1 MVIRLSRLFG
11 YPVIRFSLRRCCLE
25 RSGGSVGS
33 GGQRPSR
40 GQRRAAPRRGPGSQQ
55 GLWELH
61 GRGAGSCSR
70 SRGARGAGF
79 GRLKNPKRSQN
90 GTERAGH
97 GARRGWAGSSCGGA
111 RCRLCGRVAPGG
123 PVSRA
128 GAAAVTRCWEKP
140 GPVGQELHSAA
151 RQGSLGLSS
160 FRGNCS
166 KRRAKAALWVLDV
179 PAAVPAFRP
188 KCPGGSGSKTR
199 LRQLPALQQ
208 GGRAGAAAAAPG
220 ASGTPGSCGQQAAGT
235 DLPLRAGRCGGAAA
249 SCAVLR
255 CAAGVVL
262 VARLRRGRKPQGPG
276 CGGCGALSA
285 SSSSPGF
292 VAALPLAREMLQLCR
307 AQARRAH
314 RPRGP
319 SAWGWSSLPPGW
331 AAPRPRGTAWLG
343 TALCLAA
350 AASPAPGLCAQA
362 GLDFAPAVPCGSPAS
377 VSSCLGG
384 QNAPKPCWVDVL
396 LAGRHV
402 AVVCSRLRTSLHC
415 RCTGTGRAVSPK
427 S

>member
-1 MVIRLSRLFG
+1 MWWGCGI
-11 YPVIRFSLRRCCLE
+11 LR
-25 RSGGSVGS
+25 
-33 GGQRPSR
+33 
-40 GQRRAAPRRGPGSQQ
+40 
-55 GLWELH
+55 
-61 GRGAGSCSR
+61 
-70 SRGARGAGF
+70 
-79 GRLKNPKRSQN
+79 
-90 GTERAGH
+90 
-97 GARRGWAGSSCGGA
+97 
-111 RCRLCGRVAPGG
+111 
-123 PVSRA
+123 
-128 GAAAVTRCWEKP
+128 
-140 GPVGQELHSAA
+140 
-151 RQGSLGLSS
+151 
-160 FRGNCS
+160 
-166 KRRAKAALWVLDV
+166 
-179 PAAVPAFRP
+179 
-188 KCPGGSGSKTR
+188 
-199 LRQLPALQQ
+199 
-208 GGRAGAAAAAPG
+208 
-220 ASGTPGSCGQQAAGT
+220 
-235 DLPLRAGRCGGAAA
+235 
-249 SCAVLR
+249 CAVLL
-255 CAAGVVL
+255 AVVL
-262 VARLRRGRKPQGPG
+262 VARLRWGRKPQGPG